1 MRSLLSVW
9 LCLLMVLQFCLAGVA
24 AAEGRA
30 QHVVRVGWFDSSF
43 NSIDAY
49 GRRTGYAYEY
59 QRRIAAYTGWQ
70 YEYVEGSWVEL
81 LQMLQRGEIDLLADV
96 SYKEDRVGT
105 MLLSDYAMGKE
116 DYYIFIDP
124 AKNRIDPDNL
134 SSLNGK
140 RLTVF
145 KGSMQS
151 QILRNWVAEHG
162 LSVDILELAASWK
175 EADRL
180 LKNGEVDGFV
190 TSASYDLYVDNADPV
205 ARIGSSDY
213 YFGINKNR
221 PDIKEEL
228 DKAMNLIL
236 SQNLYYNRNLN
247 QKYMSNTGVRRF
259 LTSDE
264 REWLNAHGTIRI
276 GYPDNMLPFCAQDA
290 FDGHVKGLLADYI
303 RKAMGGMKNSKL
315 HFSPMAYPTLD
326 DALDALQ
333 EGKIDCVFPADFS
346 DYEAEQ
352 QNLLVTTP
360 LADAMIMAVI
370 RPQDSGMFSLE
381 AELRC
386 AVVSESPEVD
396 GLLKDKFPRW
406 KPVYF
411 SSVDDCLQGVARGR
425 ADCFLINSYRMGS
438 MRDKI
443 EEYHLTAVPTNKNR
457 GIAFVTRPDSIQL
470 YAILERLN
478 QGMDSAE
485 VNDSLTRNT
494 YIDQKISVSDFV
506 KANLNLVF
514 LLVALIVS
522 FIVMLLLQSLAT
534 ARKTKALNQK
544 LQERQAELET
554 AKKQAEVASEAKTSF
569 LFNMSHDIRTPMN
582 AIIGFSNLLQ
592 QNLDN
597 KEQARDYIHKIQQAN
612 DFLLSLV
619 NNVLEMARIESGKMT
634 VDAEYADMRV
644 LMESTC
650 SVFEAQMQD
659 KRITFAYTLKM
670 EHPEVLVDK
679 TKVREIFL
687 NILSNAY
694 KYTPEGGFVTLEVCE
709 LPGEQAGQAIYQ
721 TTVADTGIGM
731 PEDFLPQLF
740 EAFTR
745 ERNTTTSGIMGT
757 GLGMQI
763 VKKLVELLAGTI
775 SVSSKL
781 GEGTTFVV
789 RLPLQLADRDEGEKL
804 QAEAAGSIADYRGM
818 RILLAEDNELNAE
831 IVIAVLSEQ
840 GFELEHAIDGADCV
854 EMLERAEPGY
864 YDFILMDVQ
873 MPRMDGYEA
882 SRAIRALADPC
893 KAGIPIV
900 AMTANAFDEDKR
912 RAFAAGMNAHVP
924 KPFSN
929 EKLYAAICEVL
940 KR

>member
-9 LCLLMVLQFCLAGVA
+9 LCLLLVLDFCLAGVA
-24 AAEGRA
+24 VAEGKA
-30 QHVVRVGWFDSSF
+30 QNVIRVGWFDSSF
-43 NSIDAY
+43 NHIDAY
-49 GRRTGYAYEY
+49 GRRAGYAYEY

-124 AKNRIDPDNL
+124 VKNRIDPDDL

-162 LSVDILELAASWK
+162 LSVDILELAASWQ

-221 PDIKEEL
+221 PDIKAEL

-264 REWLNAHGTIRI
+264 RDWLSAHGTIRI
-276 GYPDNMLPFCAQDA
+276 GYPDNMLPFCGQDA

-315 HFSPMAYPTLD
+315 HFSPVAYPSLD

-352 QNLLVTTP
+352 QSLLVTTP
-360 LADAMIMAVI
+360 LADAMLMAVI

-386 AVVSESPEVD
+386 AVVRDSPEVD

-411 SSVDDCLQGVARGR
+411 SSLEDCLQGVARGQ
-425 ADCFLINSYRMGS
+425 ADCLLINNYRVGS
-438 MRDKI
+438 LRKEI
-443 EEYHLTAVPTNKNR
+443 EECNLTAVPTNKNR
-457 GIAFVTRPDSIQL
+457 GIAFVMRPDSIQL

-494 YIDQKISVSDFV
+494 YVDQKVSLRDFV
-506 KANLNLVF
+506 KANLSLVF
-514 LLVALIVS
+514 LLVGLIVS
-522 FIVMLLLQSLAT
+522 FIILLLLQSLAT
-534 ARKTKALNQK
+534 ARKTRALNQK
-544 LQERQAELET
+544 LQERQAELEL

-592 QNLDN
+592 QNLEN

-612 DFLLSLV
+612 EFLLSLV

-634 VDAEYADMRV
+634 VDAEYADMRG
-644 LMESTC
+644 LMEAIC
-650 SVFEAQMQD
+650 SVFETQMEG
-659 KRITFAYTLKM
+659 KRITFAYTLKI
-670 EHPEVLVDK
+670 EHPDVMVDK

-694 KYTPEGGFVTLEVCE
+694 KYTPEGGYVTLEVCE
-709 LPGEQAGQAIYQ
+709 LPAEREGQLVYQ

-775 SVSSKL
+775 TVASKL

-789 RLPLQLADRDEGEKL
+789 QLPLQLADRAEHEEQ
-804 QAEAAGSIADYRGM
+804 QADAAGSIEAYRGM

-840 GFELEHAIDGADCV
+840 GFELEHAVDGADCV
-854 EMLERAEPGY
+854 EMLERAVPGY

-882 SRAIRALADPC
+882 ARTIRALDDPRR
-893 KAGIPIV
+893 AGIPII
-900 AMTANAFDEDKR
+900 AMTANAFEEDKR
-912 RAFAAGMNAHVP
+912 KAFAAGMNAHVP
-924 KPFSN
+924 KPFDTQT
-929 EKLYAAICEVL
+929 LYAAIDAVL
-940 KR
+940 KH